1 MASGSRYSSY
11 NCLTSWDSY
20 DKIPRVRVEYY
31 VNENTFK
38 ERLQLYFIKNQRSS
52 LRIRIADLFFKLLA
66 CVLYILRVITDT
78 NPTYATCYGCNVSNK
93 TEFLASAELTEEEFQ
108 ENPIINWEAIL
119 WVNRATVLWA
129 VQLILALV
137 SLTEAVLL
145 TYLGYKCT

>member
-1 MASGSRYSSY
+1 
-11 NCLTSWDSY
+11 
-20 DKIPRVRVEYY
+20 
-31 VNENTFK
+31 
-38 ERLQLYFIKNQRSS
+38 

-66 CVLYILRVITDT
+66 CVF
-78 NPTYATCYGCNVSNK
+78 YGCNISNK

-119 WVNRATVLWA
+119 WVNRPTVLWA

-145 TYLGYKCT
+145 TYLGYKV